1 MKMQLAA
8 IVATCGLGASPAA
21 GSSSTADTIRLVESS
36 EAGAHWK
43 AMAPLKWLD
52 DDYWEPG
59 QVNVTAQLSDKMQ
72 EIMGF
77 GSAMTD
83 TSAYNAMVW
92 MDEATQEAFFE
103 ATW

>member
-1 MKMQLAA
+1 
-8 IVATCGLGASPAA
+8 
-21 GSSSTADTIRLVESS
+21 
-36 EAGAHWK
+36 
-43 AMAPLKWLD
+43 MAPLKWQQLD
-52 DDYWEPG
+52 DYSWEPG
-59 QVNVTAQLSDKMQ
+59 HQVNVTAQLSDKMQ

>member
-1 MKMQLAA
+1 
-8 IVATCGLGASPAA
+8 
-21 GSSSTADTIRLVESS
+21 
-36 EAGAHWK
+36 
-43 AMAPLKWLD
+43 
-52 DDYWEPG
+52 
-59 QVNVTAQLSDKMQ
+59 
-72 EIMGF
+72 MGF